1 MSCKKLSCL
10 IIIIL
15 SNIVVA
21 ASISENYP
29 QNSRTVYASN
39 EIMAQIKS
47 GQNVSCADS
56 IIIGDIKLA
65 GLNLSINDKSQRIVN
80 SSIRII
86 NSEIRGNIE
95 LGNAFFQKP
104 LIFEGSTFSGEH
116 VNFGN
121 SDMASDIIFSG
132 AKFNCRTDFTGA
144 TIRGCM
150 ESVEAVWSED
160 AIFNNIICEEFA
172 TFRNDVFQG
181 TFSLKDAQLNG
192 PADFK
197 YCQFNKDIFLSNSAF
212 MGGANFVSARFSEL
226 TEFKG
231 STFYMPAFFQRSR
244 FDGIVDFSNALF
256 ANSSTFFYSRFANM
270 AKFSDAEF
278 RNGSDFRKCEFG
290 GFADFSSAAFPGDAS
305 FEEAQFSKAARFTNS
320 SFMKNIS
327 FYGANFD
334 RNGYF
339 EGARFAS
346 RLNLT
351 GSTFNKLALPWD
363 SISKIIEY
371 DEATQL
377 SLISSYKDLDWSQD
391 YKNCYYNY
399 REKKRTSESIG
410 FPRLMDTIYWIYWGY
425 GTNPYIPLAWIAIL
439 ALFFACIYYVLVR
452 YKNAK
457 VVRKSDQAG
466 CEKCPWAKKED
477 EKQETNNMVSFIEAL
492 IFSSRIL
499 MMMETPDDFEIE
511 HAHIGKVIWIERVI
525 IIIVVAPYWNYLLN
539 EMQSYI
545 RPPW

>member
-1 MSCKKLSCL
+1 MPCKKLSC

-15 SNIVVA
+15 LLNIVVV
-21 ASISENYP
+21 ASISEDYL
-29 QNSRTVYASN
+29 QDSRKVYASN
-39 EIMAQIKS
+39 EIMEYIKS
-47 GQNVSCADS
+47 GQNVSCTDS

-65 GLNLSINDKSQRIVN
+65 GLNLSINDKSLRIVN

-95 LGNAFFQKP
+95 FGNAFFQKP

-116 VNFGN
+116 VNFR
-121 SDMASDIIFSG
+121 SSEMASDLIFSG
-132 AKFNCRTDFTGA
+132 AEFNCKADFTGA
-144 TIRGCM
+144 TIRGSM
-150 ESVEAVWSED
+150 ESVKAVWSED
-160 AIFNNIICEEFA
+160 AIFDNITCEELA
-172 TFRNDVFQG
+172 SFRNDVFQG
-181 TFSLKDAQLNG
+181 TLSLKDTQLNG

-197 YCQFNKDIFLSNSAF
+197 YCQFNKDILLSNSAF
-212 MGGANFVSARFSEL
+212 MDGANFVSSRFSEL
-226 TEFKG
+226 AEFKG
-231 STFYMPAFFQRSR
+231 STFCMPASFQRSR
-244 FDGIVDFSNALF
+244 FDGIVDFSDTLF
-256 ANSSTFFYSRFANM
+256 ANNVTFFYSTFANR
-270 AKFSDAEF
+270 AKFVDVEF
-278 RNGSDFRKCEFG
+278 KTKSDFRKCEFG
-290 GFADFSSAAFPGDAS
+290 GFADFSSAAFLGDAS

-327 FYGANFD
+327 FYEANFD

-351 GSTFNKLALPWD
+351 GSIFNKLALPWD

-377 SLISSYKDLDWSQD
+377 SLISSYKDLDWSHD
-391 YKNCYYNY
+391 YKYCYYNY

-425 GTNPYIPLAWIAIL
+425 GTNPYIPLAWITIL
-439 ALFFACIYYVLVR
+439 ALFFACIYYVLVH

-457 VVRKSDQAG
+457 VVRKSDQDR

-477 EKQETNNMVSFIEAL
+477 EKQETDSMVSFMEAL

-499 MMMETPDDFEIE
+499 LMMEMPDDFEIK
-511 HAHIGKVIWIERVI
+511 HAYIGKVIWIERVI

-545 RPPW
+545 RPP